1 MPTDIKDK
9 AFELFDARQYD
20 QALIAYRAFLTQYI
34 IWYNQ
39 HTAPFVEHSPSEAD
53 KLLCLDIDAVI
64 EIVSSIASCLH
75 NLGKADEIDPFLRR
89 ASDIITDERYEF
101 CVLGERALRFLIQGD
116 NQKAKQMLTPT
127 KTVDAF
133 RMAATHLGIVYL
145 RLLSELLW
153 FEMTLGK
160 NLEVLDT
167 LLSNADD
174 PVKELDDLIRKAL
187 VLFVYLDRES
197 ATTTIDQAISRLQS
211 LEVETGPINSNILRV
226 GAWVYQ
232 QKGMIC
238 DDQAALLKASDRYED
253 LLALSDD
260 SNYSSAINQSLGHLY
275 DHLGDK
281 QKANK
286 YFQIAYDLAPTRWDG
301 AVIDLANSYAALG
314 DTKKAQES
322 IAKLQLDTIEGAL
335 KIDYYTVLTQIAIQ
349 DKDRDLAKS
358 LQQEI
363 LELKVTAPIFRELMS
378 NNRLALMD
386 MVADNKDSSTI
397 LQSLR
402 EAISKYFVL
411 QPNFFGLGIN
421 LNELIAPKRQPRRK

>member
-1 MPTDIKDK
+1 
-9 AFELFDARQYD
+9 
-20 QALIAYRAFLTQYI
+20 
-34 IWYNQ
+34 
-39 HTAPFVEHSPSEAD
+39 
-53 KLLCLDIDAVI
+53 
-64 EIVSSIASCLH
+64 
-75 NLGKADEIDPFLRR
+75 LRR

-238 DDQAALLKASDRYED
+238 DDQAALLKACDRYED